1 MPLYF
6 AYGSNMDRAAMRARC
21 PGSRPLGPARLP
33 RHRLAVMPAGYLSIV
48 RDPRRTV
55 WGLLWDL
62 ALADVPALDRYEGI
76 AEGLYRKAQQ
86 PVLTDAG
93 PRRAL
98 VYLGRGEGGVPRP
111 GYLEDV
117 IAAARAVLSPGAVGE
132 IEALLPARAGPR
144 LGGAEAGL
152 PRVRPT
158 RSSPLDPPLAAGVR
172 RLRS

>member
-6 AYGSNMDRAAMRARC
+6 AYGSNMDRAAMRALC

-33 RHRLAVMPAGYLSIV
+33 RHRLAIMPAGYLSIV

-62 ALADVPALDRYEGI
+62 ALADVPALDRYEGM
-76 AEGLYRKAQQ
+76 AEGLYRKALH

-93 PRRAL
+93 ARRAL
-98 VYLGRGEGGVPRP
+98 IYIGRGEGGVPRP

-117 IAAARAVLSPGAVGE
+117 LAAARAVLSPAAVGE
-132 IEALLPARAGPR
+132 IEALLPARPGER
-144 LGGAEAGL
+144 LGAPGAAL

-158 RSSPLDPPLAAGVR
+158 RSSPLDPPSLGGVP